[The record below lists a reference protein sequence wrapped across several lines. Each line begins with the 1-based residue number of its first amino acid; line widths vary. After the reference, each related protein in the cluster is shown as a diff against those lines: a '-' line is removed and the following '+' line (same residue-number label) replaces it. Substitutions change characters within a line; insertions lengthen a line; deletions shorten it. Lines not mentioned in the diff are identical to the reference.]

1 MKKKR
6 KKRNP
11 RERTAPH
18 KFERVTHH
26 GGPVPEKA
34 IFMNQFRV
42 AEFMT
47 DGETVDEVHLLLDR
61 SDLKGVPVVVQFRTP
76 DMLAVLI
83 EELIAY
89 RRAVWP
95 GADEPNFDA
104 EPSVAS
110 EEETDAENH

>member
-1 MKKKR
+1 MRKKR
-6 KKRNP
+6 KRRNP
-11 RERTAPH
+11 TERTAPH
-18 KFERVTHH
+18 KFERSTSY
-26 GGPVPEKA
+26 GGPAPEKA
-34 IFMNQFRV
+34 LFMNQFRV

-95 GADEPNFDA
+95 DADAPNFDA
-104 EPSVAS
+104 EQEA
-110 EEETDAENH
+110 TDAENH